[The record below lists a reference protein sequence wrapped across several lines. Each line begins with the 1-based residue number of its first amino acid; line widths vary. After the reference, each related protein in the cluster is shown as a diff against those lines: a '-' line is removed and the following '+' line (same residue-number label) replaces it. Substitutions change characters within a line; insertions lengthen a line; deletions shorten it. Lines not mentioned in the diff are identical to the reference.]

1 MVILRYVKK
10 GCVIVNKWQVDW
22 EGMIMAI
29 YDIQIKSAD
38 VSEQVINLSW
48 NNNVYIRYKK
58 VRVLVKKW

>member
-1 MVILRYVKK
+1 
-10 GCVIVNKWQVDW
+10 
-22 EGMIMAI
+22 MAI

-58 VRVLVKKW
+58 VRVLVKK